1 MGCLRK
7 LSIGAADQCSE
18 SFVALLNILAAL
30 FAKVLHMGAFD
41 RELALGRGLP
51 WRHHSSPGYENDS
64 CSV

>member
-18 SFVALLNILAAL
+18 RIVALLSILAAL
-30 FAKVLHMGAFD
+30 FAEVLHMDAFH

-64 CSV
+64 RSV